1 MKKSNQLI
9 EVAVIATILGD
20 NFTEKLLE
28 KVRQKGAGYFSTVE
42 IIAEWSVIFFTN
54 HKKVD
59 WQDVLEKGMIPLS
72 KELSS
77 IMSYDEAIIDFGYY
91 KLSKFE

>member
-1 MKKSNQLI
+1 MKNSNQLL
-9 EVAVIATILGD
+9 EVAIIATILGD

-28 KVRQKGAGYFSTVE
+28 KVKQQGAGYFSTVE

-54 HKKVD
+54 HKKVN
-59 WQDVLEKGMIPLS
+59 WEEVLEKGMKPLS

-77 IMSYDEAIIDFGYY
+77 IISYDEAIIDFGYY